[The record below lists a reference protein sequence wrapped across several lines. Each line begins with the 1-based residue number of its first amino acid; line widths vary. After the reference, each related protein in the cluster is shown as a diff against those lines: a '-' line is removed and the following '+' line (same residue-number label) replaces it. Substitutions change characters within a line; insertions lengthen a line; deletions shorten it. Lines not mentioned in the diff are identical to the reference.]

1 MIEQVAREH
10 PGQRIEVWFQDEARF
25 GQQGTLTR
33 VWAPVGSRPRAVKQ
47 TQYDYLYV
55 LGAVCPATGNTAG
68 LLAPNLNTQIV
79 NVFFDQLTRE
89 IAPDVHV
96 VLIWDQAGYHT
107 SGELKTPT
115 NVTLLNLPPRS
126 PELNPV
132 ENLWHWLRSHYWSNR
147 SYANYDALREA
158 ACAAW
163 QLTCLDAELVMSI
176 CAVPW
181 LEQRK

>member
-1 MIEQVAREH
+1 MI
-10 PGQRIEVWFQDEARF
+10 GRIAADHSDKRVEVWWQDEARF

-55 LGAVCPATGNTAG
+55 LGAVCPATGKTAG
-68 LLAPNLNTQIV
+68 LLAPNLNTNTV
-79 NVFFDQLTRE
+79 NAFFEQLSKE
-89 IAPDVHV
+89 IDPGVHV

-107 SGELKTPT
+107 AAALKVPA
-115 NVTLLNLPPRS
+115 NVTLLSLPPKS

-132 ENLWHWLRSHYWSNR
+132 ENLWHYLRSHYWSNR
-147 SYANYDALREA
+147 CYGNYDALRAA
-158 ACAAW
+158 ACNAW
-163 QLTCLDAELVMSI
+163 QCTCLNEELIKSV

-181 LEQRK
+181 L

>member
-1 MIEQVAREH
+1 M
-10 PGQRIEVWFQDEARF
+10 
-25 GQQGTLTR
+25 
-33 VWAPVGSRPRAVKQ
+33 WAPVGSRPRAVKQ

-55 LGAVCPATGNTAG
+55 LGAVCPETGKTAG

-79 NVFFDQLTRE
+79 NVFFDQLSRE
-89 IAPDVHV
+89 IAPQVHV

-107 SGELKTPT
+107 CGALKVPA

-132 ENLWHWLRSHYWSNR
+132 ENLWHYLRSHYWSNR
-147 SYANYDALREA
+147 SYGSYDALRAA
-158 ACAAW
+158 ACDAW
-163 QLTCLDAELVMSI
+163 QRSCLEPVLIRSV

-181 LEQRK
+181 LQERK

>member
-1 MIEQVAREH
+1 M
-10 PGQRIEVWFQDEARF
+10 
-25 GQQGTLTR
+25 
-33 VWAPVGSRPRAVKQ
+33 GSRPRAVRQ

-55 LGAVCPATGNTAG
+55 LGAVCPATGKTVG
-68 LLAPNLNTQIV
+68 LLAPHLNTQIV
-79 NVFFDQLTRE
+79 NAFFEQLVRE
-89 IAPDVHV
+89 IDPDVHV

-107 SGELKTPT
+107 SGDLKIPA

-147 SYANYDALREA
+147 SYGNYDALREA
-158 ACAAW
+158 ACDSW
-163 QLTCLDAELVMSI
+163 QRSCLDEELIKSI

-181 LEQRK
+181 LQERM

>member
-1 MIEQVAREH
+1 VIARIAATH
-10 PGQRIEVWFQDEARF
+10 PNQRVEIWFQDEARF

-33 VWAPVGSRPRAVKQ
+33 VWAPIGSRPRAVRQ

-55 LGAVCPATGNTAG
+55 LGAVCPQTGNTAG
-68 LLAPNLNTQIV
+68 LLAPNINTHIV
-79 NVFFDQLTRE
+79 NAFFDQLAKE

-107 SGELKTPT
+107 SGELKVPA
-115 NVTLLNLPPRS
+115 NVTLLPLPPRS

-132 ENLWHWLRSHYWSNR
+132 ENLWHYLRSHHWSNR
-147 SYANYDALREA
+147 SYRDYDALRLA
-158 ACAAW
+158 ACDAW
-163 QLTCLDAELVMSI
+163 QKSCLDAEQIKSV

-181 LEQRK
+181 LRERR

>member
-1 MIEQVAREH
+1 LIERIAREH
-10 PGQRIEVWFQDEARF
+10 PGKRIEVWFQDEARF

-55 LGAVCPATGNTAG
+55 LGAVCPQTGRTAG
-68 LLAPNLNTQIV
+68 LLAPNLNTHTV
-79 NVFFDQLTRE
+79 NAFFDQLAKE
-89 IAPDVHV
+89 IKPQVHV

-107 SGELKTPT
+107 SGELKVPA
-115 NVTLLNLPPRS
+115 NVTLVNLPPRS

-132 ENLWHWLRSHYWSNR
+132 ENLWHWLRSHHWSNR
-147 SYANYDALREA
+147 IYANYDALRAA
-158 ACAAW
+158 ACDAW
-163 QLTCLDAELVMSI
+163 QRSCLNPKLIKSV

-181 LEQRK
+181 LKGRI